1 MNLKTIILTGACTGA
16 ALAITP
22 AQAFDL
28 TVGAQ
33 AWNEDLK
40 IEARYQGSTNSFNS
54 DHDYKPVIWAQL
66 EHNISIL
73 PNLKVRYTDLER
85 TAGTAITGSIKI
97 DDVVYSDSDFV
108 HTKTTLTHYD
118 VIPYYNIFDNKIFS
132 ASLGLDVKIGHFKI
146 AGWTQTESARAD
158 IKGALPLPY
167 AAAEVNLPFNF
178 FIKGDVAGFGIKDYA
193 IYDYEVAAGWK
204 AIDTDIIDTAVE
216 VGYRKFYL
224 SGDDI
229 EDLNVHA
236 KADGFFA
243 GVSINY

>member
-1 MNLKTIILTGACTGA
+1 MNLKTIILAGACAGA

-146 AGWTQTESARAD
+146 AGWTQTESASAD
-158 IKGALPLPY
+158 
-167 AAAEVNLPFNF
+167 F